1 MTSPARLGMIRA
13 AIRGQAHAETLAVR
27 QAELYLAVPD
37 DQRDD
42 LARHFAAQ
50 NTPQMV
56 RARTARLTRYRRH
69 RAAAEQPFADM
80 TAFEAQ
86 FRGQP

>member
-13 AIRGQAHAETLAVR
+13 AQRALPHAETLAVR
-27 QAELYLAVPD
+27 QVELYLAVPD

-56 RARTARLTRYRRH
+56 RERAARLGRYRRR
-69 RAAAEQPFADM
+69 RAAAERPFADM

-86 FRGQP
+86 FRAEP